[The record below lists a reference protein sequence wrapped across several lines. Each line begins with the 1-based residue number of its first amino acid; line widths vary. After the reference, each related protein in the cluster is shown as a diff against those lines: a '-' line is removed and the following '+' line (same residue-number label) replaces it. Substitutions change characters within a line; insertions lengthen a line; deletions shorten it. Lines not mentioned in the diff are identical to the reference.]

1 MNILVVG
8 SGVTGL
14 TTAVRLLEAGHN
26 VVIWTRERAADTTSA
41 VAAATWYPYAVAGAH
56 ANEWGLT
63 SFSVFAGELAK
74 QTADTGVTMRPLVYL
89 MRQREEH
96 GQGWRERIGAR
107 DLTPADLPAG
117 YTGGFQF
124 DSPVIDMSVY
134 LGYLEQ
140 RVIAAGGRIEERDVG
155 EWSEVFVS
163 WSGAF
168 NGHLGEVGATQPR
181 VIVNCAGLG
190 ARTLAS
196 HDANDASD
204 GRGVTPARGQVVR
217 IEPNGFDRVLLD
229 ESDGTR
235 PTYVVPR
242 VRDIVLGGTYEIG
255 KELRA
260 VDLATRDDILRRCAT
275 LLLHYDKRFAMS
287 LAALVDGE
295 TAEQFQT
302 LVGPEYAG
310 EPAARLTSSADDCGL
325 RPVRAEVALKRET
338 LGAGRYV
345 IHNYGHGGA
354 GVTLSWGC
362 AQEVV
367 ALVGGLIGGL

>member
-8 SGVTGL
+8 GGVTGL

-26 VVIWTRERAADTTSA
+26 VVIWTRERAPDTTSA

-56 ANEWGLT
+56 ANQWGLT
-63 SFSVFAGELAK
+63 SFEVFAHELAK
-74 QTADTGVTMRPLVYL
+74 QTPDTGVTLRPLIYL
-89 MRQREEH
+89 MRQQEEP
-96 GQGWRERIGAR
+96 GLAWRSHVEAH
-107 DLTPADLPAG
+107 DLEPAELPADYA
-117 YTGGFQF
+117 GGFVF

-134 LGYLEQ
+134 LDYLEQ

-155 EWSEVFVS
+155 DWGEVFVA

-168 NGHLGEVGATQPR
+168 SGYAGEGAATQPR
-181 VIVNCAGLG
+181 VIANCAGLG
-190 ARTLAS
+190 ARTLATN
-196 HDANDASD
+196 DANDASD
-204 GRGVTPARGQVVR
+204 GRGVRPARGQVVR
-217 IEPNGFDRVLLD
+217 IEANGFGRVLLD

-235 PTYVVPR
+235 PTYIVPR
-242 VRDIVLGGTYEIG
+242 INDIVLGGTYEVG

-287 LAALVDGE
+287 LAALVGGG
-295 TAEQFQT
+295 TAGQFQG
-302 LVGPEYAG
+302 LVGTKHAIET
-310 EPAARLTSSADDCGL
+310 AARLTSAADDCGL
-325 RPVRAEVALKRET
+325 RPIRAEVALKRET

-345 IHNYGHGGA
+345 IHNYGHGGG

-367 ALVGGLIGGL
+367 ELIAAL

>member
-26 VVIWTRERAADTTSA
+26 VVIWTRERAPDTTSA

-56 ANEWGLT
+56 ANQWGLT
-63 SFSVFAGELAK
+63 SLTVFANELAK
-74 QTADTGVTMRPLVYL
+74 QTPDTGVAMRPLIYL

-96 GQGWRERIGAR
+96 GQAWRQQVATR
-107 DLTPADLPAG
+107 DLTPAELPAG

-124 DSPVIDMSVY
+124 ESPVIDMSLY

-140 RVIAAGGRIEERDVG
+140 RVIAAGGRIDERDVG
-155 EWSEVFVS
+155 DWSEVFVS
-163 WSGAF
+163 WSSVFSRYLDEG
-168 NGHLGEVGATQPR
+168 GATQPR

-190 ARTLAS
+190 ARTLAPN
-196 HDANDASD
+196 DANDSSD
-204 GRGVTPARGQVVR
+204 GRGVTPARGQVAH

-235 PTYVVPR
+235 PTYIVPR
-242 VRDIVLGGTYEIG
+242 IHDIVLGGTYEPG
-255 KELRA
+255 KEQRS

-275 LLLHYDKRFAMS
+275 LLLHYDRRFAMS
-287 LAALVDGE
+287 LAALVGGE
-295 TAEQFQT
+295 TAAQFQT
-302 LVGPEYAG
+302 LVGQEYAS
-310 EPAARLTSSADDCGL
+310 EPPARLTSAGDDSGL
-325 RPVRAEVALKRET
+325 RPVRAEVALKREK

-367 ALVGGLIGGL
+367 ELVTPLVAPL